1 MIPTQSQAHAIA
13 ARLHRYGFI
22 DTAALINALSA
33 RVWPD
38 RYGRRCVVAMYAE
51 INALRRAIRAE
62 GTEDI
67 QAAWDAM
74 EEHIDFAYGGAKDE
88 RL

>member
-1 MIPTQSQAHAIA
+1 MTPTQDQAA
-13 ARLHRYGFI
+13 ALATRLDRYGFH
-22 DTAALINALSA
+22 DTAAPINALSA

-62 GTEDI
+62 GTEAI
-67 QAAWDAM
+67 QTAWDAV
-74 EEHIDFAYGGAKDE
+74 EEHIDFAYGQE
-88 RL
+88 

>member
-1 MIPTQSQAHAIA
+1 MTPTQSQANAIA
-13 ARLHRYGFI
+13 TRLHRYGFT

-38 RYGRRCVVAMYAE
+38 RYGRRCVVKMYAD

-62 GTEDI
+62 GSEAV
-67 QAAWDAM
+67 QAAWDAV
-74 EEHIDFAYGGAKDE
+74 EEHIDFAYGRNDG
-88 RL
+88 

>member
-1 MIPTQSQAHAIA
+1 MTPTQSQAAAIA
-13 ARLHRYGFI
+13 TRLDRYGFH

-51 INALRRAIRAE
+51 INTLRTAIRAE
-62 GTEDI
+62 GSEAV
-67 QAAWDAM
+67 QAAWDAV
-74 EEHIDFAYGGAKDE
+74 EEHIDFAYG
-88 RL
+88 RM